1 MIMKLN
7 IKARSYR
14 GINLISLPTG
24 WAWETLII
32 TAALWSLLMVAAPG
46 PVLSQA
52 VKLIIVDVNVVAQGY
67 RVSKLTGNS
76 ITNEKNE
83 RIGTLDDFVIGRDRS
98 LFAVLQVGGFL
109 GIGSHF
115 VAVPYE
121 SLVIHDETRKIELP
135 GASKEELKKLAEF
148 KYRS

>member
-1 MIMKLN
+1 MKSN
-7 IKARSYR
+7 TNAIR
-14 GINLISLPTG
+14 LPSIRAFQTL
-24 WAWETLII
+24 AW
-32 TAALWSLLMVAAPG
+32 AALFCGLFMLAAPG

-52 VKLIIVDVNVVAQGY
+52 VQLVRVDVNVVAQGY

-76 ITNEKNE
+76 VTNDKNEKV
-83 RIGTLDDFVIGRDRS
+83 GTLDDFVIGHDRS
-98 LFAVLQVGGFL
+98 LFAILQVGGFL
-109 GIGSHF
+109 GIGSHL

-135 GASKEELKKLAEF
+135 GASKEELDRLAEF

>member
-1 MIMKLN
+1 
-7 IKARSYR
+7 
-14 GINLISLPTG
+14 
-24 WAWETLII
+24 
-32 TAALWSLLMVAAPG
+32 MVTAPG

-52 VKLIIVDVNVVAQGY
+52 VQLVTVDVSVVARGY
-67 RVSKLTGNS
+67 RVSKLTGNT

-98 LFAVLQVGGFL
+98 LFAILQVGGFL
-109 GIGSHF
+109 GIGSHL
-115 VAVPYE
+115 VAVPYD

-135 GASKEELKKLAEF
+135 GAFKEELKRLAEF

>member
-1 MIMKLN
+1 M
-7 IKARSYR
+7 
-14 GINLISLPTG
+14 
-24 WAWETLII
+24 WEFQTLIPAI
-32 TAALWSLLMVAAPG
+32 ALCGLLMVTAPG

-52 VKLIIVDVNVVAQGY
+52 VQLVTVDVNVVARGY
-67 RVSKLTGNS
+67 RVSKLTGNT

-98 LFAVLQVGGFL
+98 LFAILQVGGFL
-109 GIGSHF
+109 GIGSHL
-115 VAVPYE
+115 VAVPYD

-135 GASKEELKKLAEF
+135 GAFKEELKRLAEF